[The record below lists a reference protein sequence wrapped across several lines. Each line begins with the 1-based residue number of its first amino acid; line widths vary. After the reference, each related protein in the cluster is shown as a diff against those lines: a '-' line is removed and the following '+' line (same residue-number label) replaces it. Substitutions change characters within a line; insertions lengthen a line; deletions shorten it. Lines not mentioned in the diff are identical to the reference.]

1 MQYLFVP
8 LGHRFD
14 RQQSDNEEDE
24 VGSDVPHEED
34 RDPVGGQRLDPGI
47 RHLWTKIKKKILNKK
62 SFNVVLNVNW
72 LKEQMF
78 SCAQSFKQFMLIIY
92 ESRDVIGGIFKSGT
106 SLESKITIV
115 EAL

>member
-47 RHLWTKIKKKILNKK
+47 RHL
-62 SFNVVLNVNW
+62 
-72 LKEQMF
+72 
-78 SCAQSFKQFMLIIY
+78 
-92 ESRDVIGGIFKSGT
+92 
-106 SLESKITIV
+106 
-115 EAL
+115 